1 MKETCRETLQRAYLF
16 LDGEILSE
24 PERTEIRVH
33 LEECSPCLERYGLE
47 EELVT
52 VIARLRHASPCPE
65 RLKSRITTLLEQ
77 A

>member
-1 MKETCRETLQRAYLF
+1 MKEVCREYLQRAYLF

-24 PERTEIRVH
+24 TERTEIQVH
-33 LEECSPCLERYGLE
+33 LEDCSPCLERYGLE
-47 EELVT
+47 EELVN

-65 RLKSRITTLLEQ
+65 RLKSRISSLLED

>member
-1 MKETCRETLQRAYLF
+1 LKQTCKEYLQQAYLF

-24 PERTEIRVH
+24 TERHEMSIH

-47 EELVT
+47 EELVM
-52 VIARLRHASPCPE
+52 VISRLRHANPCPD
-65 RLKSRITTLLEQ
+65 RLKTRIAGLLEE

>member
-1 MKETCRETLQRAYLF
+1 MKEVCREHLQRAYLF

-24 PERTEIRVH
+24 TERSEIQIH

-47 EELVT
+47 EELVS
-52 VIARLRHASPCPE
+52 VIARLRHASPCPD
-65 RLKSRITTLLEQ
+65 RLKTRIASLLDE